1 MTIDTHTA
9 EMQLRIKGV
18 VTECICRTTTSGHAQ
33 LEIKLSAPG
42 NQLVRAIHT
51 YPNKTQASHYAA
63 SSLARQ
69 LKGKQAELYATAP
82 RFARQRLDCTA
93 HHIAFEP
100 STPERKDI
108 HS

>member
-1 MTIDTHTA
+1 MEQATDNT
-9 EMQLRIKGV
+9 MQLRIKGT
-18 VTECICRTTTSGHAQ
+18 VTDCVCRTTTTGHAQ
-33 LEIKLSAPG
+33 LEIKLAAPG
-42 NQLVRAIHT
+42 QQLVRAIHT
-51 YPNKTQASHYAA
+51 YPNKSQASLHAA

-69 LKGKQAELYATAP
+69 LKGKQAELYATDP

-100 STPERKDI
+100 ASAERKDI

>member
-1 MTIDTHTA
+1 MTAATSPDL
-9 EMQLRIKGV
+9 QLRIKGV
-18 VTECICRTTTSGHAQ
+18 VTDCICRTTTTGHAQ
-33 LEIKLSAPG
+33 LEIKLAAPG
-42 NQLVRAIHT
+42 QQLVRAIHT
-51 YPNKTQASHYAA
+51 YPNKTQASH
-63 SSLARQ
+63 LARQ
-69 LKGKQAELYATAP
+69 LKGKQAELYATDP

>member
-1 MTIDTHTA
+1 MDTSATA
-9 EMQLRIKGV
+9 DMQLRIKGV
-18 VTECICRTTTSGHAQ
+18 VTDCICRTTTTGHAQ
-33 LEIKLSAPG
+33 LEIKLAAPG
-42 NQLVRAIHT
+42 QQLVRAIHT
-51 YPNKTQASHYAA
+51 YPNKSPASHHAA
-63 SSLARQ
+63 SHLARQ
-69 LKGKQAELYATAP
+69 LKGKQAELYATDP

>member
-1 MTIDTHTA
+1 MDATA
-9 EMQLRIKGV
+9 TADMQLRIKGV
-18 VTECICRTTTSGHAQ
+18 VTDCVCRTTTSGHAQ
-33 LEIKLSAPG
+33 LEIKLAAPG
-42 NQLVRAIHT
+42 DQLVRAIHT

-69 LKGKQAELYATAP
+69 LKGKQAELYATDP

-100 STPERKDI
+100 ATPERKDI